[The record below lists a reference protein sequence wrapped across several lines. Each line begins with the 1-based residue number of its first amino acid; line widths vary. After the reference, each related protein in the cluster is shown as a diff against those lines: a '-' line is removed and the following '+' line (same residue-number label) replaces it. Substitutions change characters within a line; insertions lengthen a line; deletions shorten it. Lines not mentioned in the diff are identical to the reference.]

1 MILYDIICMISM
13 YRYVQYTFQC
23 KKRAENRKMKK
34 KRPLPIE
41 RPGNEPMAQWPNG
54 PDRTTVLHGDFEG
67 SGTGFLPWLSGEL
80 VSQKTWATYFR
91 LRLGR
96 NS

>member
-1 MILYDIICMISM
+1 MYDFSM

-23 KKRAENRKMKK
+23 KKRAENRKMKNSETGSD
-34 KRPLPIE
+34 RTTGE
-41 RPGNEPMAQWPNG
+41 RTNG

-67 SGTGFLPWLSGEL
+67 SGTGFMPWLSGEL
-80 VSQKTWATYFR
+80 VSQLRATYFS